1 MTSHP
6 TEATIL
12 SVRDGAPVAGEVL
25 VHLDECAACARALE
39 EARDRAG
46 TIEKALAA
54 LTVPAQATGEA
65 AAARR
70 PPAGGAATGWRR
82 RMAAPGGPRTSRGG
96 LRTPWWL
103 GRAALLVLIAA
114 GALSALPG
122 PFAGWIP
129 RIFSG
134 SPPPEA
140 APVAAPER
148 PGQVGGRMAAPSGPV
163 AVRLESVPAGTV
175 VDVRRAA
182 DGSVGVLAAAGSE
195 FSYGEGEVRASIA
208 SGPVTVELPE
218 GVVPVTLTVNG
229 AVYLVLN
236 AAGTEVTGPSTVPG
250 EESLATFRVP
260 D

>member
-12 SVRDGAPVAGEVL
+12 SVRDGEPVAEEVL

-39 EARDRAG
+39 EVRDRAG
-46 TIEKALAA
+46 SIENALAA
-54 LTVPAQATGEA
+54 LTVPAQAPGEA
-65 AAARR
+65 ADGPAR
-70 PPAGGAATGWRR
+70 GGRR
-82 RMAAPGGPRTSRGG
+82 GTAAPSRPQASRGG
-96 LRTPWWL
+96 FRTPWWL
-103 GRAALLVLIAA
+103 GRAALLLLIVA

-134 SPPPEA
+134 APAPEA
-140 APVAAPER
+140 PPAAAPEL
-148 PGQVGGRMAAPSGPV
+148 PGQVGGRMAVSSGPV
-163 AVRLESVPAGTV
+163 AVRLESVPTGTV

-195 FSYGEGEVRASIA
+195 FSYGEREVRASIVA
-208 SGPVTVELPE
+208 GPVTVELPE
-218 GVVPVTLTVNG
+218 GLVPATLIVNG
-229 AVYLVLN
+229 GVYLVLD
-236 AAGTEVTGPSTVPG
+236 AAGMEVMGPTTVPG
-250 EESLATFRVP
+250 EASLATFRVQ

>member
-6 TEATIL
+6 TEAIIL
-12 SVRDGAPVAGEVL
+12 SVRDGEPVAEEVL
-25 VHLDECAACARALE
+25 AHLDECAACARALE

-46 TIEKALAA
+46 SIEKALAA
-54 LTVPAQATGEA
+54 LTVPARAPA
-65 AAARR
+65 AAADG
-70 PPAGGAATGWRR
+70 PAPGGRR
-82 RMAAPGGPRTSRGG
+82 RMAAPSRLQTSRRA

-103 GRAALLVLIAA
+103 GRAALLLLIVA

-134 SPPPEA
+134 APPPEA
-140 APVAAPER
+140 APAAAPEL
-148 PGQVGGRMAAPSGPV
+148 PGQVGGRMAVSSGPV
-163 AVRLESVPAGTV
+163 AVRLESVPTGTV

-195 FSYGEGEVRASIA
+195 FSYGEGEVRVSVAA
-208 SGPVTVELPE
+208 GPVTVELPE
-218 GVVPVTLTVNG
+218 GVVPATLIVNG
-229 AVYLVLN
+229 EVYLVLD
-236 AAGTEVTGPSTVPG
+236 AAGMEVTGPSTAPR
-250 EESLATFRVP
+250 EASLATFRVP

>member
-6 TEATIL
+6 TEAIIL
-12 SVRDGAPVAGEVL
+12 SVRDGEPVAGEVL
-25 VHLDECAACARALE
+25 SHLDECAACARALE

-46 TIEKALAA
+46 MIETALAA
-54 LTVPAQATGEA
+54 LTVPAQAPGEA
-65 AAARR
+65 AEGPAPGERR
-70 PPAGGAATGWRR
+70 G
-82 RMAAPGGPRTSRGG
+82 MAAPSRPRAFRGA

-103 GRAALLVLIAA
+103 GRAALLLLIVA

-134 SPPPEA
+134 APPPEA
-140 APVAAPER
+140 PPAAAPEL
-148 PGQVGGRMAAPSGPV
+148 PGQVGGRMVVSSGPV

-195 FSYGEGEVRASIA
+195 FSYREGEVRASIA
-208 SGPVTVELPE
+208 AGPVTVELPE
-218 GVVPVTLTVNG
+218 GVVPATLIVNG
-229 AVYLVLN
+229 GVYLVLA
-236 AAGTEVTGPSTVPG
+236 AAGMEVTGPSTTPG
-250 EESLATFRVP
+250 EASLVTFRVQ